1 MSVIPFAMPEKTQTQ
16 NTEKHTQDNITEL
29 YGDIIMD
36 KIKLTND
43 KINQLFEL
51 LHKLIENPYRIKSVD
66 RLLQFS
72 LKFKSK
78 IEIPKYLS
86 EIIFDAD
93 NKEIIRITG
102 IEIKGSS
109 IYFDYEINSND
120 GYRYFVDFGAD
131 KLVSKEF
138 ILFKYI
144 FAHINDNDFTELS
157 NVISD
162 IIMKVDNER
171 KYVIETLRNSNVKI
185 EN

>member
-1 MSVIPFAMPEKTQTQ
+1 MPERTQTQ

-66 RLLQFS
+66 RLLQLS
-72 LKFKSK
+72 LKLKNK
-78 IEIPKYLS
+78 IEISQFLS
-86 EIIFDAD
+86 QIIFDAEK
-93 NKEIIRITG
+93 NEQIRITG
-102 IEIKGSS
+102 IEIKGSA
-109 IYFDYEINSND
+109 IYFDYEINDTDS
-120 GYRYFVDFGAD
+120 YRYFIDFGAN
-131 KLVSKEF
+131 KLVAKEF
-138 ILFKYI
+138 VLFKYVFENI
-144 FAHINDNDFTELS
+144 DDNDFTELS
-157 NVISD
+157 NIISD

-171 KYVIETLRNSNVKI
+171 KYIIETLKNGNVKI